1 MMAKETQTWPRM
13 KIAQRSVRRN
23 VTHFFCGDRNSSK
36 NREETANFRRLRSVG
51 LTQSGRC
58 RAWQKC
64 LVYLPNFFQGWLPLN
79 QKRKPCHRHTHKPT
93 HARTQTHTRTHRKAR
108 GSEIEWMEVEAAMVK
123 SQCHPPTV
131 RTHDIATRS
140 RATKKKKKKKKKHT
154 IKSSSNSNQIAT
166 TRFFFFFLCFIGDT
180 TAEPK
185 RAKLGECPK
194 SKHTAPVQGIQQGST
209 STEQNRTRRRG
220 KRGGRKHR
228 HKKKKKKKKP
238 KPVFYG
244 QSPRFDSH
252 ATTSFLF
259 LPVCLCVCVSACLC
273 VCVFLTHSPTPL
285 SPPLLACFWII
296 IFLCVPVCKEPLPNR
311 PSAVRIP
318 HTDPT
323 GKQSARFLPVS
334 YTCADAH
341 KSHSHSLTLTPTRS
355 LTTLLHSLTTLLH
368 SLTTLLHSL
377 AHART
382 LPLPLPSSLSFFFT
396 PSLPFHSSRLPSS
409 LVPSLLSLF

>member
-1 MMAKETQTWPRM
+1 MTWRSEVSTFQHLLAIAGPVCFLCFACFLVSFLLLLTFWVDFFEIGLIDLDEWKMKAKSSAATTNPNKKNGGCWLMMAKETQTWPRM

-140 RATKKKKKKKKKHT
+140 RATKKKKKKKKKKHT

-166 TRFFFFFLCFIGDT
+166 TRFFFFF
-180 TAEPK
+180 
-185 RAKLGECPK
+185 
-194 SKHTAPVQGIQQGST
+194 
-209 STEQNRTRRRG
+209 
-220 KRGGRKHR
+220 
-228 HKKKKKKKKP
+228 
-238 KPVFYG
+238 
-244 QSPRFDSH
+244 
-252 ATTSFLF
+252 
-259 LPVCLCVCVSACLC
+259 
-273 VCVFLTHSPTPL
+273 
-285 SPPLLACFWII
+285 PLLHW
-296 IFLCVPVCKEPLPNR
+296 
-311 PSAVRIP
+311 
-318 HTDPT
+318 
-323 GKQSARFLPVS
+323 
-334 YTCADAH
+334 
-341 KSHSHSLTLTPTRS
+341 
-355 LTTLLHSLTTLLH
+355 
-368 SLTTLLHSL
+368 
-377 AHART
+377 
-382 LPLPLPSSLSFFFT
+382 
-396 PSLPFHSSRLPSS
+396 
-409 LVPSLLSLF
+409 